1 MLDVR
6 RLRVL
11 REVAARGSIAAAADA
26 LAFTPSALSQQLSK
40 LEREAGVALLERGP
54 RSVTLTPAGR
64 ALAARA
70 GEILERLA
78 DAEAELDAYR
88 PGGSGAVRL
97 AAFPSAA
104 ATIVPPALSP
114 PGVDVR
120 LTELDPVAAVEGVA
134 ARELD
139 VALTWEYDGVPA
151 PVPPGV
157 ERVALL
163 DDPVHVI
170 IARSHPLAAR
180 AVLRVADL
188 AEESWITSTARS
200 SCQPFTGR
208 VCAAA
213 GFEPRVSAETDDHR
227 VLGSLV
233 AAGVGVALESDLSLS
248 DLHPGIVVR
257 PLEPPAPK
265 RTIFAAFRAADRSRE
280 GVRAVVDLLRA
291 EGERRRPRFAARSAA

>member
-54 RSVTLTPAGR
+54 RSVKLTPAGR
-64 ALAARA
+64 ALAQRA
-70 GEILERLA
+70 DEILEQLA
-78 DAEAELDAYR
+78 AAEAELDAFR
-88 PGGSGAVRL
+88 PAGTAPVRL

-104 ATIVPPALSP
+104 ATIVPPALSSP
-114 PGVDVR
+114 AVEVR
-120 LTELDPVAAVEGVA
+120 LTELDPVAAVAGVA

-151 PVPPGV
+151 PAPDGI

-170 IARSHPLAAR
+170 LARDHPLAAR
-180 AVLRVADL
+180 AQLRVADL
-188 AEESWITSTARS
+188 ADETWITSTARS
-200 SCQPFTGR
+200 SCHPFTAA
-208 VCAAA
+208 VCSAA

-265 RTIFAAFRAADRSRE
+265 RTIFAAIRSADRGQTR
-280 GVRAVVDLLRA
+280 VRAVVELLRA